1 MLYSLFTHFNNF
13 PGARLFTYISFRA
26 IIAGV
31 LALCIS
37 VWFGKWFIYWMKR
50 HQFFEKLREEEE
62 KNGKKKGEDENK
74 VDDKNEEKGFIHW
87 MKKGFEKLCGEEKK
101 KDEKK
106 EEDEKKGRKKNVK
119 MKRREKNIKKHVP
132 TMGGFVVIVAV
143 LVPCLLLGKLSN
155 IYMILLL
162 VTTVLMGALG
172 FADDY
177 VKTIKGDKEGIKPC
191 MKLAGQ
197 VTLGLIVG
205 LTLRFSP
212 AVTMNEVVTSR
223 IENNVVVVDKSP
235 EIKSTQT
242 TIPFVKHHNFNYA
255 DLFSWLGEKNMYR
268 AGWIFF
274 VLLTALVVAALSN
287 GANLNDGMDGMC
299 AGNSAIIAV
308 ALLLLAYMSGNVVL
322 TEYFDVMYIPGS
334 EELVVFLASFVGAL
348 VGYLW
353 WNGFPAQVFLGDT
366 GSLTIGGIIGVS
378 AMVIHKE
385 LMMPLLCGVFLV
397 ESISVIIQRGVY
409 KFYKKRGRH
418 VRIWRKAPIHDH
430 FCTTVAQMK
439 KRDPTSTCFFSDDSR
454 IILGFNKEPDKKLE
468 PKIVLRFCI
477 ITLILAALTILTLKI
492 R

>member
-1 MLYSLFTHFNNF
+1 MFYSFFTHFHHF

-37 VWFGKWFIYWMKR
+37 IWFGKWFIRWMKR
-50 HQFFEKLREEEE
+50 HQFYETQR
-62 KNGKKKGEDENK
+62 
-74 VDDKNEEKGFIHW
+74 
-87 MKKGFEKLCGEEKK
+87 
-101 KDEKK
+101 DEKIDPAGK
-106 EEDEKKGRKKNVK
+106 DKKNT
-119 MKRREKNIKKHVP
+119 P
-132 TMGGFVVIVAV
+132 TMGGIIVIAAIV
-143 LVPCLLLGKLSN
+143 VPCLLMGKLSN

-162 VTTVLMGALG
+162 ATTVLMGALG

-177 VKTIKGDKEGIKPC
+177 IKTFRKNKAGLNGWLKI
-191 MKLAGQ
+191 AGQ

-212 AVTMNEVVTSR
+212 AVTMNEVVSSR
-223 IENNVVVVDKSP
+223 IVDNTVVVEKSP

-274 VLLTALVVAALSN
+274 VLLTAFVVAALSN

-299 AGNSAIIAV
+299 AGNSAIIAIT
-308 ALLLLAYMSGNVVL
+308 LLLLAYMSGSVVWAQ
-322 TEYFDVMYIPGS
+322 YFDVMYIPGS

-366 GSLTIGGIIGVS
+366 GSLTIGGIIGVC

-385 LMMPLLCGVFLV
+385 LMMPLLCGVFLM
-397 ESISVIIQRGVY
+397 ESVSVIIQRRVY
-409 KFYKKRGRH
+409 RFYKKRGRH
-418 VRIWRKAPIHDH
+418 VRVWRGTPIHDH
-430 FCTTVAQMK
+430 FRKTIDDVRK
-439 KRDPTSTCFFSDDSR
+439 YDPTCTFLFKGGES
-454 IILGFNKEPDKKLE
+454 KHHEV
-468 PKIVLRFCI
+468 KIVLRFCI
-477 ITLILAALTILTLKI
+477 VTLILAALTILTLKI

>member
-1 MLYSLFTHFNNF
+1 MLYSLFTHFRHF

-37 VWFGKWFIYWMKR
+37 IWFGKWFIRWMKR
-50 HQFFEKLREEEE
+50 HHISETQRDEKIDPA
-62 KNGKKKGEDENK
+62 GKD
-74 VDDKNEEKGFIHW
+74 
-87 MKKGFEKLCGEEKK
+87 K
-101 KDEKK
+101 KD
-106 EEDEKKGRKKNVK
+106 
-119 MKRREKNIKKHVP
+119 VP
-132 TMGGFVVIVAV
+132 TMGGLIVIAAI

-162 VTTVLMGALG
+162 ATTVLMGALG
-172 FADDY
+172 FADDFF
-177 VKTIKGDKEGIKPC
+177 KTFRKNKDGLNGWLKI
-191 MKLAGQ
+191 AGQ

-212 AVTMNEVVTSR
+212 AVTMNEVVSSR
-223 IENNVVVVDKSP
+223 IVDNTVVVEKSP

-274 VLLTALVVAALSN
+274 VLLTAFVVAALSN

-299 AGNSAIIAV
+299 AGNSAIIAIT
-308 ALLLLAYMSGNVVL
+308 LLLLAYMSGSVVWAQ
-322 TEYFDVMYIPGS
+322 YFDVMYIPGS

-366 GSLTIGGIIGVS
+366 GSLTIGGIIGVC

-385 LMMPLLCGVFLV
+385 LMMPLLCGVFLM
-397 ESISVIIQRGVY
+397 ESVSVILQTRYY
-409 KFYKKRGRH
+409 KYCKKHGRCG
-418 VRIWRKAPIHDH
+418 RIWKATPIHDH
-430 FCTTVAQMK
+430 FRTSMDDVRR
-439 KRDPTSTCFFSDDSR
+439 RDPQCAVIFKGS
-454 IILGFNKEPDKKLE
+454 NEKHHEV
-468 PKIVLRFCI
+468 KIVLRFCI
-477 ITLILAALTILTLKI
+477 VTLILAALTVLTLKI